1 MIVAIR
7 KYYGAR
13 TQREQRLI
21 LLMLGIAV
29 PLLITLLI
37 VIPLSN
43 AYDRALDEHLEAV
56 DRNGRVRQLAKLAKN
71 RPASAPAAGGADLS
85 LIVAESASRAGLT
98 LDSNSA
104 AGGNAVA
111 VTIGAAPA
119 PLAVQWLREFETRG
133 VVIED
138 LRLTPAANGNVSVSA
153 RLARGGR

>member
-1 MIVAIR
+1 MIVAVR
-7 KYYGAR
+7 DYYGAR

-29 PLLITLLI
+29 PLLIALLI
-37 VIPLSN
+37 VIPLGN
-43 AYDRALDEHLEAV
+43 AYDRALDRHLEAV
-56 DRNGRVRQLAKLAKN
+56 DRNGRIRQIAEMAKN
-71 RPASAPAAGGADLS
+71 RPASAPEIGGANLS

-98 LDSNSA
+98 LDSNAA

-133 VVIED
+133 VIIED
-138 LRLTPAANGNVSVSA
+138 LRLAPAANGNVSVSA
-153 RLARGGR
+153 RLAR

>member
-7 KYYGAR
+7 EYYSAR

-21 LLMLGIAV
+21 LLMLMIAV
-29 PLLITLLI
+29 PLLVALVI
-37 VIPLSN
+37 VMPLSR
-43 AYDRALDEHLEAV
+43 AYDRALEQHLEAI
-56 DRNGRVRQLAKLAKN
+56 DRNGRVRQIAELAKH
-71 RPASAPAAGGADLS
+71 RPAAAPAASGADLS

-98 LDSNSA
+98 LDSNAA

-133 VVIED
+133 VVVDD
-138 LRLTPAANGNVSVSA
+138 LRLTPAANGNVAVSA
-153 RLARGGR
+153 RLTR